1 MPQRYRLRF
10 VYEKKNCSVSIDTL
24 HLKIFGAVLEPVVN
38 PKPPTLKV
46 WLQYKWSQFK
56 ERSLK
61 GKISVLACTLI
72 FCSTAALMF
81 CAQLYQESV
90 MDLHRTNRIFYQYVI
105 QNEKRAKDY
114 QQLDSLI
121 HNNEFFKIYRTLEH

>member
-1 MPQRYRLRF
+1 
-10 VYEKKNCSVSIDTL
+10 
-24 HLKIFGAVLEPVVN
+24 
-38 PKPPTLKV
+38 
-46 WLQYKWSQFK
+46 
-56 ERSLK
+56 
-61 GKISVLACTLI
+61 
-72 FCSTAALMF
+72 MF

-90 MDLHRTNRIFYQYVI
+90 MDLHRTNCIFYQYVI